1 MIKNFNEKQDTPKG
15 RTLDNLF
22 GNRSS
27 KCNILKNKFINKR
40 IKNLRD
46 NKVSKDEIS
55 IIEKE
60 IINSP
65 TILSDLPILIALF
78 SVIVTIVSN
87 LSVPY
92 ISSLIPSLIKKF
104 SLDKLQLL
112 NERINSL
119 QIMETYATVVLVIT
133 LLIVIFK
140 AITNIRK
147 KWQLSALYTYE
158 RSLLKDSE
166 KV

>member
-1 MIKNFNEKQDTPKG
+1 MIESSSKPTNEKQDTTKD

-22 GNRSS
+22 GS
-27 KCNILKNKFINKR
+27 KISKYNFLKIWLINKW
-40 IKNLRD
+40 IKNLKN
-46 NKVSKDEIS
+46 NKVSKDEIPH
-55 IIEKE
+55 IEKE

-104 SLDKLQLL
+104 SLDQSQLL
-112 NERINSL
+112 NERISSL
-119 QIMETYATVVLVIT
+119 QTMENYATIVLVIT

-140 AITNIRK
+140 ALINIRK
-147 KWQLSALYTYE
+147 NGSFQHCISMNAHF
-158 RSLLKDSE
+158 
-166 KV
+166 

>member
-1 MIKNFNEKQDTPKG
+1 LIKNFNEKQDTPKG

-92 ISSLIPSLIKKF
+92 ISSLIKNF

-119 QIMETYATVVLVIT
+119 KIMETYATVVLVIT

-147 KWQLSALYTYE
+147 KWQVSALYTYE

-166 KV
+166 KVS